1 MTVLCQLPNV
11 YVTLPIDNAIN
22 ALYIIKIDVL
32 ECVVYQSVH
41 TLSPETDQTAPETR
55 VKWVVCTPAKLAH
68 YINMMCLA
76 RHVCQALVSFNWTS
90 SRGSSV

>member
-1 MTVLCQLPNV
+1 MFFSLSKEQDFVNYPLITRILLIKWPWKISLLTDGKKWPFCACQLPNV

-41 TLSPETDQTAPETR
+41 TLSP
-55 VKWVVCTPAKLAH
+55 
-68 YINMMCLA
+68 
-76 RHVCQALVSFNWTS
+76 
-90 SRGSSV
+90 